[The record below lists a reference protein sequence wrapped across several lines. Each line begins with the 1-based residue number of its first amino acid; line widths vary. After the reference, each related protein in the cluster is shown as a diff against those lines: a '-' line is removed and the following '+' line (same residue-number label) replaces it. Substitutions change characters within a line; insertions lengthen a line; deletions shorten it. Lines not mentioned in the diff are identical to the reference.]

1 MQNKKSYHAQ
11 LDPKVVSDTKKFWK
25 TVKLLFS
32 NKIQSTSCIALLE
45 NDIVESDEGKVAE
58 IMNNCFVNITETRGI
73 SRTNTE
79 GSLNGLDEDPC
90 SKIMQYFESHSIILK
105 IKVSISSITKF
116 SFIKSYGRSDV
127 GPVEKF
133 RS

>member
-45 NDIVESDEGKVAE
+45 NDTVESDEGKVAE
-58 IMNNCFVNITETRGI
+58 IMNNYFVNIAETLGSPVQI
-73 SRTNTE
+73 SKVLQMILMRIHARRSYSIFNHTLL
-79 GSLNGLDEDPC
+79 S
-90 SKIMQYFESHSIILK
+90 SK
-105 IKVSISSITKF
+105 
-116 SFIKSYGRSDV
+116 
-127 GPVEKF
+127 
-133 RS
+133 